1 MLNNHQNSLSSQ
13 LTAVNMKV
21 FTMIVPWQRIASTKL
36 LLLSLICIYSAM
48 EAESLIIDA
57 QYFVWRSI
65 PIRPSRLV
73 EVRSITEN
81 IHDNVPIDS
90 DVPFNNNKAVR
101 RKKKN
106 KYENFSRVN
115 DESDP
120 LETLIEESKRMNQH
134 IITELVSAKQKPNV
148 DLFDGLPSI
157 PSKVFPDVKNIDVR
171 VPLPYWLSMYCLLE

>member
-1 MLNNHQNSLSSQ
+1 
-13 LTAVNMKV
+13 
-21 FTMIVPWQRIASTKL
+21 
-36 LLLSLICIYSAM
+36 M

-73 EVRSITEN
+73 EVRST
-81 IHDNVPIDS
+81 IDS

-171 VPLPYWLSMYCLLE
+171 VPLPYWLSMYCLLEWSVSLNFMVPFDSLMIRKRSGIC